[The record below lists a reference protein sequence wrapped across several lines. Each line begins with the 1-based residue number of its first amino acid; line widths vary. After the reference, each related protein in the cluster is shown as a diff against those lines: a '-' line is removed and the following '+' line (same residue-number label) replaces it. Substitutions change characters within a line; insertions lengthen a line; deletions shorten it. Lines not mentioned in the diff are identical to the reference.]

1 MSERHI
7 ELVACLH
14 HARYGQ
20 ALMYVRIDNA
30 FFRLNKEQG
39 IPKID
44 YLSMASR
51 YECLED
57 ARTVSRYSPEY
68 LHYDSIRNAPL
79 SQIQLERMILKLQA
93 MGHLTNEQHRK
104 QAF

>member
-30 FFRLNKEQG
+30 FFRLNKERSNPQL
-39 IPKID
+39 D
-44 YLSMASR
+44 YIEFGTRAQ
-51 YECLED
+51 CVDD
-57 ARTVSRYSPEY
+57 ARNITRYSPEY

-93 MGHLTNEQHRK
+93 MGHLTNEQRK